1 MPVLLDQRW
10 RVFYGCSLL
19 CPVLWFCQRVE
30 IMVVSILRT
39 ETVNNKLRIHR
50 LLLSLFKNM
59 FSMGVVIISCL
70 VFNKIA
76 GMYSCIMTVNV
87 A

>member
-10 RVFYGCSLL
+10 LVFYGCSLL

-30 IMVVSILRT
+30 MVVSILRT

-50 LLLSLFKNM
+50 LLLFSLKKIF